1 VAVAEGE
8 SRKQVL
14 KLLRPLGPVERLSLA
29 QADAFSLSIAPSLD
43 FETMGNKSRVVV
55 AWLQRDLLE
64 IAAAVEAVRQRAQKT
79 KDSKQSA

>member
-1 VAVAEGE
+1 MTKDEA
-8 SRKQVL
+8 RKQVL
-14 KLLRPLGPVERLSLA
+14 KLWRALPPLERQSLA
-29 QADAFSLSIAPSLD
+29 QAEAFALSIAPSLD

-64 IAAAVEAVRQRAQKT
+64 IAAAVEAVRQRAQKA

>member
-1 VAVAEGE
+1 MTKDEA
-8 SRKQVL
+8 RKQVL
-14 KLLRPLGPVERLSLA
+14 KLRRSLPPLERQSFA
-29 QADAFSLSIAPSLD
+29 QSEAFRLSIAPSLD